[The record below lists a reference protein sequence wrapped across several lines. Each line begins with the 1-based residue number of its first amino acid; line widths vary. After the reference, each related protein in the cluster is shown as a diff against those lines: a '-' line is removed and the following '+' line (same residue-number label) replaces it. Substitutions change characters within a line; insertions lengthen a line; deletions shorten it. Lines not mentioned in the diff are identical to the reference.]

1 MKKLLLLKSV
11 LLLCALIVGSGS
23 VWAADETIT
32 FSEQGYGNQQAIS
45 TVSGDDFTITFNKG
59 TNSNAPK
66 YYTTGSAIRVYG
78 GGYMTVTSSKTIVK
92 IELSFGSDDGSNAIT
107 TDVVTYSNGTWTG
120 SAKSVKFTVG
130 GTSGHR
136 RIASVAVTYKVDVTH
151 TFSYSATNGTVTV
164 TDAKSATVSS
174 GASVAEG
181 ATLNVTAT
189 PNAGYVFSSWSVE
202 GTGSAVPNTAS
213 ASTTFT
219 MGTADATL
227 TAVFA
232 EDNTEYTVTCNDAAN
247 GSVSASPASATSGT
261 TVTLTTTPA
270 SNYETG
276 TVTVT
281 DASSNDITVTQTAT
295 NTYTFTMPSS
305 NVTVDATFN
314 QLYTVTCND
323 ASNGSVSADVAS
335 AIAGA
340 TVTLTT
346 TPATGYSVASVS
358 VVDADENTVTVTNT
372 ATNTYTFTMPSSNV
386 TVSAMFANYI
396 IDVLTRT
403 TTGITAT
410 SYSAWSG
417 KTSNSSAVYA
427 GNSAG
432 GNSSIQLKSNDNIS
446 GVITTTSGGK
456 VRKITV
462 SWNSNTANGRTIDIY
477 GKNTAYSSAT
487 NLYSSTA
494 STQGTKLGSIVRS
507 KSVGDTESGE
517 LEITGDYAYIG
528 LRSNSG
534 AMYLNEIDIT
544 WEPVSI
550 SISDAGWASFS
561 CASEVAIPDGVTA
574 YYAQQKDESTI
585 TLKEITGGYIPAN
598 TGVVVSGTANSYAAT
613 ITATDATLEEDNLLQ
628 PWLTAGT
635 PEATTYYTL
644 AVDGDKNPVFKESTG
659 GTLTAGKAYL
669 VLPSGVNVRE
679 LSVVFDSETTGITST
694 AMQSSTGQY
703 YDLQGRRIAQP
714 AKGLYIVNG
723 RKVVIR

>member
-1 MKKLLLLKSV
+1 VS
-11 LLLCALIVGSGS
+11 S
-23 VWAADETIT
+23 WAADETIT
-32 FSEQGYGNQQAIS
+32 FSDLYSSN
-45 TVSGDDFTITFNKG
+45 TTLDGDEIKGTNFSITFNKRSGG
-59 TNSNAPK
+59 TATQ
-66 YYTTGSAIRVYG
+66 YYTNGNAVRWYG
-78 GGYMTVTSSKTIVK
+78 GGTLAVASTTKKIVK
-92 IELSFGSDDGSNAIT
+92 IEIT
-107 TDVVTYSNGTWTG
+107 FTQTANSVSTDVGTYSSGTWTG
-120 SAKSVKFTVG
+120 SASSVLFTQS
-130 GTSGHR
+130 GTSNHC
-136 RIASVAVTYKVDVTH
+136 RISAIAVTYKVDVTH

-164 TDAKSATVSS
+164 TDSKSAAVSS

-189 PNAGYVFSSWSVE
+189 PNAGYVFSSWSVD
-202 GTGSAVPNTAS
+202 GTGSAVANTAS

-232 EDNTEYTVTCNDAAN
+232 EDNTKYTVTCNDAAN
-247 GSVSASPASATSGT
+247 GSVSASPVSATSGT
-261 TVTLTTTPA
+261 TVTLTTTPD

-276 TVTVT
+276 TITVT
-281 DASSNDITVTQTAT
+281 DANSNDITVTQTAT

-314 QLYTVTCND
+314 QLYTISCND

-346 TPATGYSVASVS
+346 TPAAGYSVASVS

-386 TVSAMFANYI
+386 TVSATFANYI
-396 IDVLTRT
+396 TDVLTRA
-403 TTGITAT
+403 TTGITAN

-432 GNSSIQLKSNDNIS
+432 GNSSIQLKSKDNIS
-446 GVITTTSGGK
+446 GVVTTRSGGK
-456 VRKITV
+456 VKKIIV
-462 SWNSNTANGRTIDIY
+462 DWNTSTNAARVLNIY
-477 GKNTAYSSAT
+477 GKNSAYSSASE
-487 NLYSSTA
+487 LYST
-494 STQGTKLGSIVRS
+494 STQGTLLGTMTCNS
-507 KSVGDTESGE
+507 TTNTE
-517 LEITGDYAYIG
+517 LEITGDYAFIG
-528 LRSNSG
+528 LRSSDG

-598 TGVVVSGTANSYAAT
+598 TGVVVSGAANNYAST

-644 AVDGDKNPVFKESTG
+644 AVDGDNNPVFKQSTG
-659 GTLTAGKAYL
+659 GTLAAGKAYL
-669 VLPSGVNVRE
+669 DLSGTSARI
-679 LSVVFDSETTGITST
+679 LSVIFDGETTGINNVESS
-694 AMQSSTGQY
+694 MQNAGGYYNLNGQ
-703 YDLQGRRIAQP
+703 RVAQP
-714 AKGLYIVNG
+714 TKGLYIVNG
-723 RKVVIR
+723 KKVVVK